1 MSGPLTLLSLFTGY
15 GGLDMGVAEAL
26 EHPVRT
32 VAVSDIEPGPQAV
45 ERYRYPDAIQLGD
58 ITRADV
64 TQRGRVDVVAGG
76 SPCQSMSLAGLRA
89 GMKTGTR
96 SGLWSYQRDAVETLH
111 PKLMVWENVPGAL
124 SAVASSREDVARA
137 DERARLLTARGLCA
151 CDNPMFD
158 RPDGFGADEGGEKA
172 KPATIRLR
180 DWYAA
185 RGTDAGLLCCTR
197 CGLPLFERSGGRLL
211 ADAERLDGALTMPTI
226 RALGRVLGDLTNLG
240 YDAAWRVLAAADCGA
255 PHRRERLFV
264 TAWPRFDATG
274 RGERF
279 ASWDAGRDI
288 WVTGQDTLFDEPGL
302 FSCSWPRCG
311 MIVDGTA
318 FMLNEKP
325 STSRMTGLL
334 YTPKSSDGL
343 VESPAASGRPVE
355 RTPALSTQTLLL
367 GVPGRMSEAT
377 IRRRNRR
384 QTGRGDLVP
393 TLRTSDTSGYGS
405 HGDGGLD
412 LRTVAAM
419 LPTPTSRDVKGR
431 NQRNDDTC
439 LTGAL
444 DHVSL
449 MPTPNTMDMLPSRH
463 GAAYARVLRRGKDDA
478 PMRAASGNLRETVVH
493 VDYGRYAPAVRR
505 WSRVLGRPAP
515 CPTQVSAHMRA
526 WIVAHRHDPLLFD
539 PQRVAGRALRPD
551 GVRVDQP
558 MRERVIR
565 RWIRSGAPGLIDP
578 RLAETCASDAPL
590 VEATL
595 LPSAMVL
602 DWWRRFDAPRAPSG
616 LNPVFVEWMMGL
628 PAGWVTDPAIWRDVP
643 GSARSLQL
651 RLLGNGVVPRQA
663 AAAVTWALGVRERL
677 AKESR

>member
-1 MSGPLTLLSLFTGY
+1 
-15 GGLDMGVAEAL
+15 
-26 EHPVRT
+26 
-32 VAVSDIEPGPQAV
+32 
-45 ERYRYPDAIQLGD
+45 
-58 ITRADV
+58 
-64 TQRGRVDVVAGG
+64 
-76 SPCQSMSLAGLRA
+76 
-89 GMKTGTR
+89 
-96 SGLWSYQRDAVETLH
+96 
-111 PKLMVWENVPGAL
+111 
-124 SAVASSREDVARA
+124 
-137 DERARLLTARGLCA
+137 
-151 CDNPMFD
+151 
-158 RPDGFGADEGGEKA
+158 
-172 KPATIRLR
+172 
-180 DWYAA
+180 
-185 RGTDAGLLCCTR
+185 
-197 CGLPLFERSGGRLL
+197 
-211 ADAERLDGALTMPTI
+211 
-226 RALGRVLGDLTNLG
+226 
-240 YDAAWRVLAAADCGA
+240 
-255 PHRRERLFV
+255 
-264 TAWPRFDATG
+264 
-274 RGERF
+274 
-279 ASWDAGRDI
+279 
-288 WVTGQDTLFDEPGL
+288 
-302 FSCSWPRCG
+302 

-616 LNPVFVEWMMGL
+616 L
-628 PAGWVTDPAIWRDVP
+628 TDPEIWRDVP

-663 AAAVTWALGVRERL
+663 AAAVTWALGVRAHLTGEGC
-677 AKESR
+677 